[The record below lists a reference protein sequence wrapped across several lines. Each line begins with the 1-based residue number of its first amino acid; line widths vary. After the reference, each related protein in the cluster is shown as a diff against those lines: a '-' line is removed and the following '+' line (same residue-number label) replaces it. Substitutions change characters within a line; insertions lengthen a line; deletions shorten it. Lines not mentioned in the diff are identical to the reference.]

1 MITDKMLDLDGIS
14 VKPLNKYQV
23 KDVMETDF
31 VSINFTEKDIETQL
45 HLLVDNNFLPV
56 VDDQGAFKGGS
67 PGGNGSRPSTTW
79 PALLTTTM
87 SRLTRSRSLN

>member
-31 VSINFTEKDIETQL
+31 VSINFTEKDIET
-45 HLLVDNNFLPV
+45 
-56 VDDQGAFKGGS
+56 
-67 PGGNGSRPSTTW
+67 
-79 PALLTTTM
+79 
-87 SRLTRSRSLN
+87 